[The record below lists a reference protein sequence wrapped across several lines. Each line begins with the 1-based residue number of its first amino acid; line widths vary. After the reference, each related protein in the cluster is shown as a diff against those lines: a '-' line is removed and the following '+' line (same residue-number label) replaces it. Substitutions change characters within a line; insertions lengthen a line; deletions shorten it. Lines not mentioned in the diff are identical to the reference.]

1 MRSEAVQQYLNRHGF
16 EALSLKAVLFDM
28 DGVLFDSMPTHAK
41 AWYKTAVHFSLPLT
55 EKEAYEHEG
64 RTAKSTLDL
73 LFQRKEQRNATPEEV
88 KTIYDYKIQIYN
100 SYNLETHPM
109 PGAPALLQKVRQDG
123 YQTILVTGSGQD
135 TLTSR
140 LQRFYPDIFHKD
152 TMVTGKSVKQGK
164 PSPEP
169 YLLGLKVGQLHPWEA
184 IVVENAPLGVRSAV
198 SAGIFTIA
206 VNTGPMDDSI
216 LLAEH
221 PNMLLH
227 SMEELNEKW
236 EEIARS
242 FC

>member
-1 MRSEAVQQYLNRHGF
+1 
-16 EALSLKAVLFDM
+16 
-28 DGVLFDSMPTHAK
+28 
-41 AWYKTAVHFSLPLT
+41 
-55 EKEAYEHEG
+55 
-64 RTAKSTLDL
+64 
-73 LFQRKEQRNATPEEV
+73 
-88 KTIYDYKIQIYN
+88 
-100 SYNLETHPM
+100 
-109 PGAPALLQKVRQDG
+109 
-123 YQTILVTGSGQD
+123 
-135 TLTSR
+135 
-140 LQRFYPDIFHKD
+140 
-152 TMVTGKSVKQGK
+152 MVTGKSVKQGK